1 VIPDGVAAATAWAL
15 DQLVGEPPLRWH
27 PVARFGTAM
36 SRLEQATHRDTRT
49 AGVIHLAIGGG
60 SALAAGVLLRRLIG
74 RPAATL
80 AATTVAVAGRM
91 LTDEARAVLDH
102 TRIGDLPAARI
113 RVAGLVGRDTE
124 HLDTTEIV
132 RAVIESVAENTVDA
146 VAAPILW
153 ATIGGAPAVLAHRAI
168 NTLDAMVGH
177 HTPRYNRFGWAAA
190 RSDDIANWLP
200 ARLSALAVAA
210 IRPRCALAIARTIRR
225 DARRHPSPN
234 GGVVEAAFAAAL
246 GVRLGGSNTY
256 AGHTED
262 RGQLGDGPPPA
273 VTDGDAAVRLAR
285 RAGGA
290 FALGFALLPV
300 AKRTI
305 AGRLRRRPSNTSAA

>member
-1 VIPDGVAAATAWAL
+1 VIPDSVAAATAWAL
-15 DQLVGEPPLRWH
+15 DHVVGEPPLRWH

-36 SRLEQATHRDTRT
+36 SRLEQRTHRDTRA
-49 AGVIHLAIGGG
+49 AGVIHLAIGVG

-80 AATTVAVAGRM
+80 AATTIAVAGRM
-91 LTDEARAVLDH
+91 LTDEAGAVLDAAR
-102 TRIGDLPAARI
+102 TGDLLTARI
-113 RVAGLVGRDTE
+113 RLAGLVGRDTE

-153 ATIGGAPAVLAHRAI
+153 AAVGGASAVLAHRAI

-177 HTPRYNRFGWAAA
+177 RTPRYRRFGWATA

-200 ARLSALAVAA
+200 ARLSALAVVVV
-210 IRPRCALAIARTIRR
+210 RPRRALAIARTVRR

-234 GGVVEAAFAAAL
+234 GGVIEAAFAAAL
-246 GVRLGGSNTY
+246 GIRLGGTNTY
-256 AGHTED
+256 AGTIED
-262 RGQLGDGPPPA
+262 RGHLGDGPPPT
-273 VTDGDAAVRLAR
+273 VTDGDAAVRLAGR
-285 RAGGA
+285 VGGA
-290 FALGFALLPV
+290 LALGVALLPV
-300 AKRTI
+300 ATRVI
-305 AGRLRRRPSNTSAA
+305 ARR